1 MAGKSL
7 AHSLDPKSKTIG
19 DLLRIFDLKTG
30 ASCRKIAHQT
40 FNFGTAFQTY
50 FGRSLRSVSK
60 DFPVL
65 RQAHLLAIA
74 TRTNVSEQ
82 VSDQLVEKGDK
93 KVLGALV
100 NNPGASISGQS
111 FGLLVNKSIGDDWL
125 SECVAVRK
133 DIPSHHLRDLVANA
147 SSIVRQ
153 RLMKDNPEFGEFID
167 AALPDAA
174 RVVATKTPDSSRN
187 YRAAERLIKSKEVT
201 DALVH
206 EFAKG
211 REIEEIIVSIAK
223 LSGLSTAEIERLIMG
238 TWTSPVA
245 IIFKAIGLRLS
256 TVEAIYRARL
266 PSGEAMRS
274 DGIQI
279 KAEFIA
285 ISRATAERIMRFFR
299 IRKSAELAAQ
309 A

>member
-1 MAGKSL
+1 
-7 AHSLDPKSKTIG
+7 
-19 DLLRIFDLKTG
+19 
-30 ASCRKIAHQT
+30 
-40 FNFGTAFQTY
+40 
-50 FGRSLRSVSK
+50 
-60 DFPVL
+60 VL